1 MSQVRLPGGSSR
13 LRMIASFA
21 AVYIIWGSTYL
32 AIRIAIKTLPP
43 FFLGGIRFTISGA
56 ILYSWAR
63 LRGVP
68 KPTRFNWRSA
78 AIVGALLLF
87 LGNGSVAWAEQRV
100 PSSITALLMATVPS
114 WTVLL
119 DWIRR
124 GGIRP
129 NPGVVAGV
137 ALGFAGVI
145 LLVTQGDL
153 VGGNALNLIGIIV
166 LLCSALSWSIGSL
179 YSHYAKMPDSPV
191 LGTGMEM
198 LAGGVLL
205 LIAGVVSGE
214 WRELDPAQISLSSAL
229 ALGYLI
235 IFGSFVTFTAF
246 NWLLRTV
253 APTRV
258 ATYAYVNPV
267 VAVFLGWAIA
277 GEPLT
282 LRTLLSTVII
292 VSAVAIIIA
301 FRARDTTK
309 TDASLMQEEV
319 LAVDDAIGAMHEGTA
334 EHAG

>member
-1 MSQVRLPGGSSR
+1 
-13 LRMIASFA
+13 
-21 AVYIIWGSTYL
+21 
-32 AIRIAIKTLPP
+32 
-43 FFLGGIRFTISGA
+43 
-56 ILYSWAR
+56 
-63 LRGVP
+63 VP
-68 KPTRFNWRSA
+68 KPTRFNWRA
-78 AIVGALLLF
+78 AVIVGALLLF

-137 ALGFAGVI
+137 VLGFAGVI

-191 LGTGMEM
+191 LGTAMEM

-214 WRELDPAQISLSSAL
+214 WRELNPAQISLSSAL

-235 IFGSFVTFTAF
+235 IFGSFVAFTAF

-253 APTRV
+253 APARV
-258 ATYAYVNPV
+258 ATYAYANPV
-267 VAVFLGWAIA
+267 VAVFLGWVIA
-277 GEPLT
+277 GETLT

-292 VSAVAIIIA
+292 VTAVAIIIA
-301 FRARDTTK
+301 FRARGAGK
-309 TDASLMQEEV
+309 ADANLIEEEV
-319 LAVDDAIGAMHEGTA
+319 LSVDDAIGAIHEGTA
-334 EHAG
+334 DATM

>member
-1 MSQVRLPGGSSR
+1 MSQVPLPGGSSR

-63 LRGVP
+63 LSGVP
-68 KPTRFNWRSA
+68 KPTRFNWRAA
-78 AIVGALLLF
+78 AIIGALLLF

-100 PSSITALLMATVPS
+100 PSSVTALLMATVPS

-119 DWIRR
+119 DWMRR

-129 NPGVVAGV
+129 NAGVVVGV
-137 ALGFAGVI
+137 VLGFTGIVFLI
-145 LLVTQGDL
+145 TQGDL
-153 VGGNALNLIGIIV
+153 VGGNALNLLGIIV

-179 YSHYAKMPDSPV
+179 YSHYARMPDSPV

-198 LAGGVLL
+198 LAGGAFLL
-205 LIAGVVSGE
+205 VAGVVSGE
-214 WRELDPAQISLSSAL
+214 WKDLNPAQISLSSAL

-235 IFGSFVTFTAF
+235 IFGSFVAFTAF

-253 APTRV
+253 APARV

-282 LRTLLSTVII
+282 PRTLLSTVII
-292 VSAVAIIIA
+292 VTAVAIIIV
-301 FRARDTTK
+301 FRTRGSGK
-309 TDASLMQEEV
+309 TDASLLKEEI
-319 LAVDDAIGAMHEGTA
+319 LAVDDAIGAIHEGT
-334 EHAG
+334 ESKKN